1 MVFNWYFGLAAYG
14 GNSYLSIGQ
23 NVTFNNISSNN
34 NISLVHLG
42 ENKGEACFFYYSG
55 DYKTSV
61 TAVDGEREQGVA
73 YIYGGSIESSTTAI
87 KAKVVCLYYGS
98 SVKGSN
104 TVVDCRRLYIDNKS
118 TIKCIDTKG
127 TCVSLGSQDAF
138 STGNFVGGK
147 NQIEV
152 REALYMS
159 RFAPLAVY
167 LCANAT
173 LHTFENKVATTNVFA
188 FSL

>member
-1 MVFNWYFGLAAYG
+1 MAAYG

-147 NQIEV
+147 IRLRFV
-152 REALYMS
+152 KRFICLAL
-159 RFAPLAVY
+159 
-167 LCANAT
+167 
-173 LHTFENKVATTNVFA
+173 LHWLFICVLMLHYILLKIKLRQPT
-188 FSL
+188 S